1 MPRFIFP
8 AFALALLVACAS
20 PAPKMSPEASS
31 QAATAV
37 PEPAPKPV
45 ERAFPEDSIYPLLLA
60 EFALR
65 RRAYDVALDQ
75 YLAQAPLLQDPG
87 VAAHATHLAQF
98 MSREAEALE
107 AVQLWVELEP
117 ENTEA
122 NNTLSLLLIRQG
134 RSLEALPHLALLA
147 KQGEQPNFP
156 SLLSSYPQMSPQQR
170 ADLEQGIDTL
180 AQEYP
185 DNVQLLLTQAMM
197 EAEHKQF
204 ESAQA
209 KLERIFKQEPEQ
221 AQAAILEARIL
232 LARKSPKPYARVEQI
247 LREQPDD
254 TQLRMQYARL
264 LTSVDISAA
273 RAQFE
278 ILSSQSPRDGELLLS
293 LALIS
298 RETGDNMEAK
308 AYLRQLLALGQRTDD
323 AHYYLGRIAEDED
336 DPQAAIYQYQQ
347 VEEGREFYVANGR
360 ISSLF
365 ISSGQFEE
373 NRTRFD
379 QLRQEY
385 PDRSDQLYGMQAD
398 LLIRAG
404 QLDQAM
410 AALNQAVAAKP
421 DSTALR
427 YARSMLAEQQDDLAL
442 MESDLREIIAT
453 DPTNATALN
462 ALGYT
467 LANRTTR
474 YDEAY
479 QLISQALALEPGE
492 PAILD
497 SMGWVL
503 YRMNRNDEAVDYL
516 TQAYAA
522 MPDAEVAA
530 HLGEVL
536 WVSGNTE
543 GATAVW
549 QGAAL
554 RDPDNA
560 VLAETLE
567 RLGVTHIESPMADDP
582 AGADSSGNE
591 P

>member
-8 AFALALLVACAS
+8 GLALALLIACAS
-20 PAPKMSPEASS
+20 PAPKVSPEASS
-31 QAATAV
+31 QAAATV
-37 PEPAPKPV
+37 PEPVVKPV
-45 ERAFPEDSIYPLLLA
+45 ERAFPEDSIYPLLVA

-75 YLAQAPLLQDPG
+75 YLTQAPLLQDPG

-107 AVQLWVELEP
+107 AVQVWAELEP
-117 ENTEA
+117 NNAEA
-122 NNTLSLLLIRQG
+122 NRTLSLLLIRQG

-147 KQGEQPNFP
+147 EQGRQPNFP
-156 SLLSSYPQMSPQQR
+156 SLLANYPQLSPQER
-170 ADLEQGIDTL
+170 AELEHGIDTL
-180 AQEYP
+180 AREYP
-185 DNVQLLLTQAMM
+185 DNVQLLLTQAMIDS
-197 EAEHKQF
+197 EHSRF
-204 ESAQA
+204 EPAQQ
-209 KLERIFKQEPEQ
+209 KLERIFEQEPEQ
-221 AQAAILEARIL
+221 PQAAILEARIL
-232 LARKSPKPYARVEQI
+232 LAQNSPRPYARVEQI
-247 LREQPDD
+247 LREHPDD

-273 RAQFE
+273 KAQFE
-278 ILSSQSPRDGELLLS
+278 ILSAQSPRDGDLLLS
-293 LALIS
+293 LALIN
-298 RETGDNMEAK
+298 REAGDDMEAK

-323 AHYYLGRIAEDED
+323 AHYYLGRIAEEED
-336 DPQAAIYQYQQ
+336 DPKAAIYQYQQ
-347 VEEGREFYVANGR
+347 VEDGREFYVANGR
-360 ISSLF
+360 ISSLL
-365 ISSGQFEE
+365 ITSGQFEE
-373 NRTRFD
+373 NRSRFD

-385 PDRSDQLYGMQAD
+385 PDRSEQLYGMQAD
-398 LLIRAG
+398 LLIRDDL
-404 QLDQAM
+404 LDQAM
-410 AALNQAVAAKP
+410 AVLNQAVAALP
-421 DSTALR
+421 DSTSLL
-427 YARSMLAEQQDDLAL
+427 YARSMLGEQQNNLAL

-453 DPTNATALN
+453 DPANATALN

-503 YRMNRNDEAVDYL
+503 YRLNRNAEAVEYL

-536 WVSGNTE
+536 WVSGDTK

-554 RDPDNA
+554 KDPDNP

-567 RLGVTHIESPMADDP
+567 RLGVTHITSLRENLPSDLDP
-582 AGADSSGNE
+582 SGST